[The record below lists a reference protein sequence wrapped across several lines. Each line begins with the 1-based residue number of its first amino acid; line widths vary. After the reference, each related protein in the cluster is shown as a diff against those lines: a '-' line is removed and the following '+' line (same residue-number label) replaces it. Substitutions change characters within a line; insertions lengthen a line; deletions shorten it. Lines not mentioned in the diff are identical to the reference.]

1 MKSVGFDYR
10 LETANNYMSKYV
22 CISCSFNFFCN
33 FFCNYLICFFKP
45 VKFELEL
52 TRSIIMW

>member
-10 LETANNYMSKYV
+10 LETANNYVSKYV

-33 FFCNYLICFFKP
+33 YLICFFKP
-45 VKFELEL
+45 LKFELEL
-52 TRSIIMW
+52 TRSIVMW